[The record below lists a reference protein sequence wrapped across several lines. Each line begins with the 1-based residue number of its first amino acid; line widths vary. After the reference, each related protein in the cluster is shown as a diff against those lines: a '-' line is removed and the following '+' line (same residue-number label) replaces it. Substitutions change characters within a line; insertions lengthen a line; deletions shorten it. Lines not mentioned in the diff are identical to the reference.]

1 MSLKGGLRCPA
12 KLSELGDMGRLL
24 SAGVKT
30 VQGVAGSALTGRA
43 SQSRISQ
50 LAIRIKPGWR

>member
-1 MSLKGGLRCPA
+1 MSLKGRLRCPA
-12 KLSELGDMGRLL
+12 KLSEWGDMGRLL
-24 SAGVKT
+24 PAGVKT
-30 VQGVAGSALTGRA
+30 VQASAGFALTGRA